1 MVDGIILKAILIP
14 ILSQNGLEDTDVGKS
29 TFGPAGFFQ

>member
-1 MVDGIILKAILIP
+1 LIP